1 MLDLKY
7 LAAVL
12 ATVFVINLALRAV
25 PFAILQPLRR
35 SRFVN
40 TMAAWMPVGIVVIL
54 AASTFRLF
62 GGGGGSRVAYA
73 AFAVALTVGVHL
85 LGGRRTLLSVG
96 AGTLAYVLLVNVL

>member
-25 PFAILQPLRR
+25 PFAILQPLRK

-54 AASTFRLF
+54 AASTLRSVAGDANRL
-62 GGGGGSRVAYA
+62 AYA
-73 AFAVALTVGVHL
+73 AFAVVLTVGVHL

-96 AGTLAYVLLVNVL
+96 AGTLAYVLLVNAF